1 MAVTFTEVGKVLTG
15 FSKPYIALYSAT
27 GGNVT
32 YSNGQ
37 EAGRGVSA
45 SVEITTG
52 DANNFYAN
60 NGVAES
66 APQKF
71 TEGQITLTI
80 DGLLNSTRKLMFGTP
95 EAGAD
100 GWTGMGDNLSVPYLG
115 YGHIVRYLSG
125 GVESFVPVV
134 YPKIRFQYPG
144 EDAST
149 QEDEIDWQTQEL
161 TADIFRKKKAEK
173 KIVVKSEKSLCP
185 VHGKC
190 GGCQLLDM
198 PYEKQLKQKQKPKQ
212 HSRNTWV
219 LQYQNHHQEENKNNS
234 VIHSRYTGEFMQ
246 VLFFFPV

>member
-1 MAVTFTEVGKVLTG
+1 MAVTFTEAGKVLTG

-32 YSNGQ
+32 YTSCQ

-100 GWTGMGDNLSVPYLG
+100 GWTGMGDDMNVPYLG
-115 YGHIVRYLSG
+115 YGHIVR
-125 GVESFVPVV
+125 
-134 YPKIRFQYPG
+134 
-144 EDAST
+144 
-149 QEDEIDWQTQEL
+149 
-161 TADIFRKKKAEK
+161 
-173 KIVVKSEKSLCP
+173 
-185 VHGKC
+185 
-190 GGCQLLDM
+190 
-198 PYEKQLKQKQKPKQ
+198 
-212 HSRNTWV
+212 
-219 LQYQNHHQEENKNNS
+219 
-234 VIHSRYTGEFMQ
+234 
-246 VLFFFPV
+246 

>member
-1 MAVTFTEVGKVLTG
+1 MAVTFTEAGKVLTG

-60 NGVAES
+60 NGAAES

-95 EAGAD
+95 EAGTD

-161 TADIFRKKKAEK
+161 TADIFRADDANHNWQMLGKEVETEAEAETALKKYLG
-173 KIVVKSEKSLCP
+173 IVTAGASDTSSR
-185 VHGKC
+185 GK
-190 GGCQLLDM
+190 
-198 PYEKQLKQKQKPKQ
+198 
-212 HSRNTWV
+212 
-219 LQYQNHHQEENKNNS
+219 
-234 VIHSRYTGEFMQ
+234 
-246 VLFFFPV
+246 